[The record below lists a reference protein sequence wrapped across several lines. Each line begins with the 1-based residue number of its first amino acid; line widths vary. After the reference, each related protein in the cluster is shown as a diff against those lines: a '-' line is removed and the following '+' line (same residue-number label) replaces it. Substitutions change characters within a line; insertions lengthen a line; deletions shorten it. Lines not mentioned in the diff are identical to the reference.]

1 MTTHQ
6 KIRVMAGNAILA
18 ALTAILTYVSN
29 FLSIGVASFNLSLIP
44 IVLAAILY
52 GPWSGLFMGLV
63 NGGIVLIGAS
73 YFLAMNVPA
82 TIILCLLKTGLAGL
96 IAGFAYKLISKKNW
110 KVGVIV
116 ATIITPCINTGI
128 FCIGSLLFYG
138 EHLAEFLNIY
148 ILFNFLIELGIN
160 IVLVPSI
167 LYVVKVVQKKID
179 ENSVDAN
186 LEEESESSEE
196 N

>member
-6 KIRVMAGNAILA
+6 KIRIMAGNAILA

-29 FLSIGVASFNLSLIP
+29 FLSIGPASFNLSLIP

-52 GPWSGLFMGLV
+52 GPWSGLFMGFV
-63 NGGIVLIGAS
+63 NGGIVLIGAG

-96 IAGFAYKLISKKNW
+96 GAGFAYKLIKNINW
-110 KVGVIV
+110 KVGVVV
-116 ATIITPCINTGI
+116 ATVITPCINTSL
-128 FCIGSLLFYG
+128 FCLGSLIFYS
-138 EHLAEFLNIY
+138 EHVAEFLTIY
-148 ILFNFLIELGIN
+148 ILFNFLIELGLN

-167 LYVVKVVQKKID
+167 LYIVKVAQDKFGLND
-179 ENSVDAN
+179 S
-186 LEEESESSEE
+186 EESTSEE
-196 N
+196 TEENE